1 MKNIEKRKF
10 AMKKLIALL
19 LIAAMILCGCGSN
32 TAAPTT
38 EAPTTPTEAPTTEA
52 TEAPTETTEAPT
64 EPPVVYRNPLNGEVL
79 DEPYTGRV
87 FAVTI
92 SNIRDALPH
101 YGTMNADILME
112 MWVNGSIV
120 RDLALYTNIADAG
133 DIGSVRSDR
142 LMFNQIAKA
151 YDAII
156 CDAAG
161 SDQVLND
168 AINTGVN
175 RMTIDTGSS
184 TDYSY
189 RAKDRVFTF
198 QPESKYEHTLF
209 AKGAGLEEFAQKKGF
224 SITQPADKDYNLR
237 FTEDGTPDGE
247 NASTVNVTFTYSGMK
262 KDTTM
267 VYDESLGKYVY
278 NQYGKTMTVND
289 TEDPECFTNVI
300 VMLADITRG
309 PVYYTANFTEGGTGY
324 YANGGKIIPI
334 VWGADSDTSP
344 FWFKTEDGEELQ
356 LGVGNTYMAIAP
368 QESAVTYE

>member
-1 MKNIEKRKF
+1 
-10 AMKKLIALL
+10 MKKLIALL
-19 LIAAMILCGCGSN
+19 LIASLILCGCGAS
-32 TAAPTT
+32 TPAATEATTAPTQ
-38 EAPTTPTEAPTTEA
+38 APATEA

-79 DEPYTGRV
+79 DEPYTGRI

-101 YGTMNADILME
+101 YGTMEADILME
-112 MWVNGSIV
+112 MWVNGSII
-120 RDLALYTNIADAG
+120 RDLALYTDVSKAEA
-133 DIGSVRSDR
+133 IGSVRSDR
-142 LMFNQIAKA
+142 LMFNQIVKM
-151 YDAII
+151 YDAVLA
-156 CDAAG
+156 DAAG

-168 AINTGVN
+168 AKNTGVN
-175 RMTIDTGSS
+175 RMTIDTGDS

-198 QPESKYEHTLF
+198 KPESKYEHTLF
-209 AKGAGLEEFAQKKGF
+209 AKGAGLLDFAQKKGF
-224 SITQPADKDYNLR
+224 SVTQPADKDYNLH
-237 FTEDGTPDGE
+237 FTEDGTPEGE
-247 NASTVNVTFTYSGMK
+247 TANSVNVTFTYRNNK

-278 NQYGKTMTVND
+278 NQYGKVMVVGD

-300 VMLADITRG
+300 IMLADITRG
-309 PVYYTANFTEGGTGY
+309 DVYYTANFTGGGTGY

-334 VWGADSDTSP
+334 TWGCDGEESP
-344 FWFKTEDGEELQ
+344 FWFKTVDGADLE

-368 QESAVTYE
+368 QDSPVTYE

>member
-1 MKNIEKRKF
+1 
-10 AMKKLIALL
+10 MKKLIALL
-19 LIAAMILCGCGSN
+19 LIASLILCGCGAS
-32 TAAPTT
+32 TPAATEATTAPTQ
-38 EAPTTPTEAPTTEA
+38 APAAEA

-79 DEPYTGRV
+79 DEPYTGRI

-101 YGTMNADILME
+101 YGTMEADILME
-112 MWVNGSIV
+112 MWVNGSII
-120 RDLALYTNIADAG
+120 RDLALYTDVSKAEA
-133 DIGSVRSDR
+133 IGSVRSDR
-142 LMFNQIAKA
+142 LMFNQIVKM
-151 YDAII
+151 YDAVLA
-156 CDAAG
+156 DAAG

-168 AINTGVN
+168 AKNTGVN
-175 RMTIDTGSS
+175 RMTIDTGDS

-198 QPESKYEHTLF
+198 KPESKYEHTLF
-209 AKGAGLEEFAQKKGF
+209 AKGAGLLDFAQKKGF
-224 SITQPADKDYNLR
+224 SVTQPADKDYNLH
-237 FTEDGTPDGE
+237 FTEDGTPEGE
-247 NASTVNVTFTYSGMK
+247 TANSVNVTFTYRNNK

-278 NQYGKTMTVND
+278 NQYGKAMVVGD

-300 VMLADITRG
+300 IMLADITRG
-309 PVYYTANFTEGGTGY
+309 DVYYTANFTNGGTGY

-334 VWGADSDTSP
+334 TWGCDGEESP
-344 FWFKTEDGEELQ
+344 FWFKTVDGQDLE

-368 QESAVTYE
+368 QDSPVTYE

>member
-1 MKNIEKRKF
+1 
-10 AMKKLIALL
+10 MKKLIALL
-19 LIAAMILCGCGSN
+19 LIASLILCGCGASTPAATEA
-32 TAAPTT
+32 TAAPTQ
-38 EAPTTPTEAPTTEA
+38 APAAEA

-79 DEPYTGRV
+79 DEPYTGRI

-101 YGTMNADILME
+101 YGTMEADILME
-112 MWVNGSIV
+112 MWVNGSII
-120 RDLALYTNIADAG
+120 RDLALYTDVSKAEA
-133 DIGSVRSDR
+133 IGSVRSDR
-142 LMFNQIAKA
+142 LMFNQIVKM
-151 YDAII
+151 YDAVLA
-156 CDAAG
+156 DAAG

-168 AINTGVN
+168 AKNTGVN
-175 RMTIDTGSS
+175 RMTIDTGDS

-198 QPESKYEHTLF
+198 KPESKYEHTLF
-209 AKGAGLEEFAQKKGF
+209 AKGAGLLDFAQKKGF
-224 SITQPADKDYNLR
+224 SVTQPADKEYNLH
-237 FTEDGTPDGE
+237 FTEDGTPEGE
-247 NASTVNVTFTYSGMK
+247 TANSVNVTFTYRNNK

-278 NQYGKTMTVND
+278 NQYGKAMVVGD

-300 VMLADITRG
+300 IMLADITRG
-309 PVYYTANFTEGGTGY
+309 DVYYTANFTGGGTGY

-334 VWGADSDTSP
+334 TWGCDGEESP
-344 FWFKTEDGEELQ
+344 FWFKTVDGADLE

-368 QESAVTYE
+368 QDSPVTYE

>member
-1 MKNIEKRKF
+1 
-10 AMKKLIALL
+10 MKKLIALL
-19 LIAAMILCGCGSN
+19 LIASLILCGCGAG
-32 TAAPTT
+32 TPAAT
-38 EAPTTPTEAPTTEA
+38 EATTAPTEAPATEA

-79 DEPYTGRV
+79 DEPYTGRI

-101 YGTMNADILME
+101 YGTMEADILME
-112 MWVNGSIV
+112 MWVNGSII
-120 RDLALYTNIADAG
+120 RDLALYTDVSKAEA
-133 DIGSVRSDR
+133 IGSVRSDR
-142 LMFNQIAKA
+142 LMFNQIVKM
-151 YDAII
+151 YDAVLA
-156 CDAAG
+156 DAAG

-168 AINTGVN
+168 ARNTGVN
-175 RMTIDTGSS
+175 RMTIDTGDS

-198 QPESKYEHTLF
+198 KPESKYEHTLF
-209 AKGAGLEEFAQKKGF
+209 AKGAGLLDFAQKKGF
-224 SITQPADKDYNLR
+224 SVTQPADKDYNLH
-237 FTEDGTPDGE
+237 FTEDGTPEGE
-247 NASTVNVTFTYSGMK
+247 TANSVNVTFTYRNNK

-278 NQYGKTMTVND
+278 NQYGKVMVVGD

-300 VMLADITRG
+300 IMLADITRG
-309 PVYYTANFTEGGTGY
+309 DVYYTANFTNGGTGY

-334 VWGADSDTSP
+334 TWGCDGEESP
-344 FWFKTEDGEELQ
+344 FWFKTVDGADLE

-368 QESAVTYE
+368 QDSPVTYE

>member
-1 MKNIEKRKF
+1 
-10 AMKKLIALL
+10 MKKLIALL
-19 LIAAMILCGCGSN
+19 LIASLILCGCGASN
-32 TAAPTT
+32 PAATEATTAPTQ
-38 EAPTTPTEAPTTEA
+38 ASATEA

-79 DEPYTGRV
+79 DEPYTGRI

-101 YGTMNADILME
+101 YGTMEADILME
-112 MWVNGSIV
+112 MWVNGSII
-120 RDLALYTNIADAG
+120 RDLALYTDVSKAEA
-133 DIGSVRSDR
+133 IGSVRSDR
-142 LMFNQIAKA
+142 LMFNQIVKM
-151 YDAII
+151 YDAVLA
-156 CDAAG
+156 DAAG

-168 AINTGVN
+168 ARNTGVN
-175 RMTIDTGSS
+175 RMTIDTGDS

-198 QPESKYEHTLF
+198 KPESKYEHTLF
-209 AKGAGLEEFAQKKGF
+209 AKGAGLLDFAQKKGF
-224 SITQPADKDYNLR
+224 SVTQPADKDYNLH
-237 FTEDGTPDGE
+237 FTENGTPEGE
-247 NASTVNVTFTYSGMK
+247 TANSVNVTFTYRNNK

-278 NQYGKTMTVND
+278 NQYGKAMVVGD

-300 VMLADITRG
+300 IMLADITRG
-309 PVYYTANFTEGGTGY
+309 DVYYTANFTNGGTGY

-334 VWGADSDTSP
+334 TWGCDGEESP
-344 FWFKTEDGEELQ
+344 FWFKTVDGQDLE

-368 QESAVTYE
+368 QDSPVTYE

>member
-1 MKNIEKRKF
+1 
-10 AMKKLIALL
+10 MKKLIALL
-19 LIAAMILCGCGSN
+19 LIASLILCGCGAS
-32 TAAPTT
+32 TPAATEATTAPTQ
-38 EAPTTPTEAPTTEA
+38 APATEA

-79 DEPYTGRV
+79 DEPYTGRI

-101 YGTMNADILME
+101 YGTMEADILME
-112 MWVNGSIV
+112 MWVNGSII
-120 RDLALYTNIADAG
+120 RDLALYTDVSKAEA
-133 DIGSVRSDR
+133 IGSVRSDR
-142 LMFNQIAKA
+142 LMFNQIVKM
-151 YDAII
+151 YDAVLA
-156 CDAAG
+156 DAAG

-168 AINTGVN
+168 AKNTGVN
-175 RMTIDTGSS
+175 RMTIDTGDS

-198 QPESKYEHTLF
+198 KPESKYEHTLF
-209 AKGAGLEEFAQKKGF
+209 AKGAGLLDFAQKKGF
-224 SITQPADKDYNLR
+224 SVTQPADKDYNLH
-237 FTEDGTPDGE
+237 FTEDGTPEGE
-247 NASTVNVTFTYSGMK
+247 TANSVNVTFTYRNNK

-278 NQYGKTMTVND
+278 NQYGKVMVVGD

-300 VMLADITRG
+300 IMLADITRG
-309 PVYYTANFTEGGTGY
+309 DVYYTANFTNGGTGY

-334 VWGADSDTSP
+334 TWGCDGEESP
-344 FWFKTEDGEELQ
+344 FWFKTVDGQDLE

-368 QESAVTYE
+368 QASEVFYE

>member
-1 MKNIEKRKF
+1 
-10 AMKKLIALL
+10 MKKLIALL
-19 LIAAMILCGCGSN
+19 LIASLILCGCGASTPAATEA
-32 TAAPTT
+32 TAAPTQ
-38 EAPTTPTEAPTTEA
+38 APAAEA

-79 DEPYTGRV
+79 DEPYTGRI

-101 YGTMNADILME
+101 YGTMEADILME
-112 MWVNGSIV
+112 MWVNGSII
-120 RDLALYTNIADAG
+120 RDLALYTDVSKAEA
-133 DIGSVRSDR
+133 IGSVRSDR
-142 LMFNQIAKA
+142 LMFNQIVKM
-151 YDAII
+151 YDAVLA
-156 CDAAG
+156 DAAG

-168 AINTGVN
+168 ARNTGVN
-175 RMTIDTGSS
+175 RMTIDTGDS

-198 QPESKYEHTLF
+198 KPESKYEHTLF
-209 AKGAGLEEFAQKKGF
+209 AKGAGLLDFAQKKGF
-224 SITQPADKDYNLR
+224 SVTQPADKEYNLH
-237 FTEDGTPDGE
+237 FTEDGTPEGE
-247 NASTVNVTFTYSGMK
+247 TANSVNVTFTYRNNK

-278 NQYGKTMTVND
+278 NQYGKAMVVGD

-300 VMLADITRG
+300 IMLADITRG
-309 PVYYTANFTEGGTGY
+309 DVYYTANFTNGGTGY

-334 VWGADSDTSP
+334 TWGCDGEESP
-344 FWFKTEDGEELQ
+344 FWFKTADGQDLE

-368 QESAVTYE
+368 QDSPVTYE

>member
-1 MKNIEKRKF
+1 
-10 AMKKLIALL
+10 MKKLIALL
-19 LIAAMILCGCGSN
+19 LIASLILCGCGAS
-32 TAAPTT
+32 TPAAT
-38 EAPTTPTEAPTTEA
+38 EATTAPTEAPATEA

-79 DEPYTGRV
+79 DEPYTGRI

-101 YGTMNADILME
+101 YGTMEADILME
-112 MWVNGSIV
+112 MWVNGSII
-120 RDLALYTNIADAG
+120 RDLALYTDVSKAEA
-133 DIGSVRSDR
+133 IGSVRSDR
-142 LMFNQIAKA
+142 LMFNQIVKM
-151 YDAII
+151 YDAVLA
-156 CDAAG
+156 DAAG

-168 AINTGVN
+168 ARNTGVN
-175 RMTIDTGSS
+175 RMTIDTGDS

-198 QPESKYEHTLF
+198 KPESKYEHTLF
-209 AKGAGLEEFAQKKGF
+209 AKGAGLLDFAQKKGF
-224 SITQPADKDYNLR
+224 SVTQPADKDYNLH
-237 FTEDGTPDGE
+237 FTEDGTPEGE
-247 NASTVNVTFTYSGMK
+247 TANSVNVTFTYRNNK

-278 NQYGKTMTVND
+278 NQYGKAMVVGD

-300 VMLADITRG
+300 IMLADITRG
-309 PVYYTANFTEGGTGY
+309 DVYYTANFTNGGTGY

-334 VWGADSDTSP
+334 TWGCDGEESP
-344 FWFKTEDGEELQ
+344 FWFKTVDGADLE

-368 QESAVTYE
+368 QDSPVTYE

>member
-1 MKNIEKRKF
+1 
-10 AMKKLIALL
+10 MKKLIALL
-19 LIAAMILCGCGSN
+19 LIASLILCGCGAS
-32 TAAPTT
+32 TPAATEATTAPTQ
-38 EAPTTPTEAPTTEA
+38 APAAEA

-79 DEPYTGRV
+79 DEPYTGRI

-101 YGTMNADILME
+101 YGTMEADILME
-112 MWVNGSIV
+112 MWVNGSII
-120 RDLALYTNIADAG
+120 RDLALYTDVSKAEA
-133 DIGSVRSDR
+133 IGSVRSDR
-142 LMFNQIAKA
+142 LMFNQIVKM
-151 YDAII
+151 YDAVLA
-156 CDAAG
+156 DAAG

-168 AINTGVN
+168 AKNTGVN
-175 RMTIDTGSS
+175 RMTIDTGDS

-198 QPESKYEHTLF
+198 KPESKYEHTLF
-209 AKGAGLEEFAQKKGF
+209 AKGAGLLDFAQKKGF
-224 SITQPADKDYNLR
+224 SVTQPADKDYNLH
-237 FTEDGTPDGE
+237 FTENGTPEGE
-247 NASTVNVTFTYSGMK
+247 TANSVNVTFTYRNNK

-278 NQYGKTMTVND
+278 NQYGKAMVVGD

-300 VMLADITRG
+300 IMLADITRG
-309 PVYYTANFTEGGTGY
+309 DVYYTANFTNGGTGY

-334 VWGADSDTSP
+334 TWGCDGEESP
-344 FWFKTEDGEELQ
+344 FWFKTVDGADLE

-368 QESAVTYE
+368 QDSPVTYE

>member
-1 MKNIEKRKF
+1 
-10 AMKKLIALL
+10 MKKLIALL
-19 LIAAMILCGCGSN
+19 LIASLILCGCGAS
-32 TAAPTT
+32 TPAATEATTAPTQ
-38 EAPTTPTEAPTTEA
+38 APATEA

-79 DEPYTGRV
+79 DEPYTGRI

-101 YGTMNADILME
+101 YGTMEADILME
-112 MWVNGSIV
+112 MWVNGSII
-120 RDLALYTNIADAG
+120 RDLALYTDVSKAEA
-133 DIGSVRSDR
+133 IGSVRSDR
-142 LMFNQIAKA
+142 LMFNQIVKM
-151 YDAII
+151 YDAVLA
-156 CDAAG
+156 DAAG

-168 AINTGVN
+168 ARNTGVN
-175 RMTIDTGSS
+175 RMTIDTGDS

-198 QPESKYEHTLF
+198 KPESKYEHTLF
-209 AKGAGLEEFAQKKGF
+209 AKGAGLLDFAQKKGF
-224 SITQPADKDYNLR
+224 SVTQPADKEYNLR
-237 FTEDGTPDGE
+237 FTEDGTPEGE
-247 NASTVNVTFTYSGMK
+247 TANSVNVTFTYRNNK

-278 NQYGKTMTVND
+278 NQYGKVMVVGD

-300 VMLADITRG
+300 IMLADITRG
-309 PVYYTANFTEGGTGY
+309 DVYYTANFTNGGTGY

-334 VWGADSDTSP
+334 TWGCDGEESP
-344 FWFKTEDGEELQ
+344 FWFKTVDGADLE

-368 QESAVTYE
+368 QDSPVTYE

>member
-1 MKNIEKRKF
+1 
-10 AMKKLIALL
+10 MKKLIALL
-19 LIAAMILCGCGSN
+19 LIASLILCGCGAS
-32 TAAPTT
+32 TPAAT
-38 EAPTTPTEAPTTEA
+38 EATTAPTEAPATEA

-79 DEPYTGRV
+79 DEPYTGRI

-101 YGTMNADILME
+101 YGTMEADILME
-112 MWVNGSIV
+112 MWVNGSII
-120 RDLALYTNIADAG
+120 RDLALYTDVSKAEA
-133 DIGSVRSDR
+133 IGSVRSDR
-142 LMFNQIAKA
+142 LMFNQIVKM
-151 YDAII
+151 YDAVLA
-156 CDAAG
+156 DAAG

-168 AINTGVN
+168 AKNTGVN
-175 RMTIDTGSS
+175 RMTIDTGDS

-198 QPESKYEHTLF
+198 KPESKYEHTLF
-209 AKGAGLEEFAQKKGF
+209 AKGAGLLDFAQKKGF
-224 SITQPADKDYNLR
+224 SVTQPADKDYNLH

-247 NASTVNVTFTYSGMK
+247 TANSVNVTFTYRNNK

-278 NQYGKTMTVND
+278 NQYGKVMVVGD

-300 VMLADITRG
+300 IMLADITRG
-309 PVYYTANFTEGGTGY
+309 DVYYTANFTNGGTGY

-334 VWGADSDTSP
+334 TWGCDGEESP
-344 FWFKTEDGEELQ
+344 FWFKTVDGADLE

-368 QESAVTYE
+368 QDSPVTYE

>member
-1 MKNIEKRKF
+1 
-10 AMKKLIALL
+10 MKKLIALL
-19 LIAAMILCGCGSN
+19 LIASLILCGCGAS
-32 TAAPTT
+32 TPAAT
-38 EAPTTPTEAPTTEA
+38 EATTAPTEAPATEA

-79 DEPYTGRV
+79 DEPYTGRI

-101 YGTMNADILME
+101 YGTMEADILME
-112 MWVNGSIV
+112 MWVNGSII
-120 RDLALYTNIADAG
+120 RDLALYTDVSKAEA
-133 DIGSVRSDR
+133 IGSVRSDR
-142 LMFNQIAKA
+142 LMFNQIVKM
-151 YDAII
+151 YDAVLA
-156 CDAAG
+156 DAAG

-168 AINTGVN
+168 AKNTGVN
-175 RMTIDTGSS
+175 RMTIDTGDS

-198 QPESKYEHTLF
+198 KPESKYEHTLF
-209 AKGAGLEEFAQKKGF
+209 AKGAGLLDFAQKKGF
-224 SITQPADKDYNLR
+224 SVTQPADKDYNLH

-247 NASTVNVTFTYSGMK
+247 TANSVNVTFTYRNNK

-278 NQYGKTMTVND
+278 NQYGKVMVVGD

-300 VMLADITRG
+300 IMLADITRG
-309 PVYYTANFTEGGTGY
+309 DVYYTANFTGGGTGY

-334 VWGADSDTSP
+334 TWGCDGEESP
-344 FWFKTEDGEELQ
+344 FWFKTVDGADLE

-368 QESAVTYE
+368 QDSPVTYE

>member
-1 MKNIEKRKF
+1 
-10 AMKKLIALL
+10 MKKLIALL
-19 LIAAMILCGCGSN
+19 LIASLILCGCGASTPAATEA
-32 TAAPTT
+32 TAAPTQ
-38 EAPTTPTEAPTTEA
+38 APATEA

-79 DEPYTGRV
+79 DEPYTGRI

-101 YGTMNADILME
+101 YGTMEADILME
-112 MWVNGSIV
+112 MWVNGSII
-120 RDLALYTNIADAG
+120 RDLALYTDVSKAEA
-133 DIGSVRSDR
+133 IGSVRSDR
-142 LMFNQIAKA
+142 LMFNQIVKM
-151 YDAII
+151 YDAVLA
-156 CDAAG
+156 DAAG

-168 AINTGVN
+168 ARNTGVN
-175 RMTIDTGSS
+175 RMTIDTGDS

-198 QPESKYEHTLF
+198 KPESKYEHTLF
-209 AKGAGLEEFAQKKGF
+209 AKGAGLLDFAQKKGF
-224 SITQPADKDYNLR
+224 SVTQPADKDYNLH

-247 NASTVNVTFTYSGMK
+247 TANSVNVTFTYRNNK

-278 NQYGKTMTVND
+278 NQYGKVMVVGD

-300 VMLADITRG
+300 IMLADITRG
-309 PVYYTANFTEGGTGY
+309 DVYYTANFTNGGTGY

-334 VWGADSDTSP
+334 TWGCDGEESP
-344 FWFKTEDGEELQ
+344 FWFKTVDGADLE

-368 QESAVTYE
+368 QDSPVTYE

>member
-1 MKNIEKRKF
+1 
-10 AMKKLIALL
+10 MKKLIALL
-19 LIAAMILCGCGSN
+19 LIASLILCGCGAS
-32 TAAPTT
+32 TPAATEATTAPTQ
-38 EAPTTPTEAPTTEA
+38 APATEA

-79 DEPYTGRV
+79 DEPYTGRI

-101 YGTMNADILME
+101 YGTMEADILME
-112 MWVNGSIV
+112 MWVNGSII
-120 RDLALYTNIADAG
+120 RDLALYTDVSKAEA
-133 DIGSVRSDR
+133 IGSVRSDR
-142 LMFNQIAKA
+142 LMFNQIVKM
-151 YDAII
+151 YDAVLA
-156 CDAAG
+156 DAAG

-168 AINTGVN
+168 ARNTGVN
-175 RMTIDTGSS
+175 RMTIDTGDS

-198 QPESKYEHTLF
+198 KPESKYEHTLF
-209 AKGAGLEEFAQKKGF
+209 AKGAGLLDFAQKKGF
-224 SITQPADKDYNLR
+224 SVTQPADKDYNLH
-237 FTEDGTPDGE
+237 FTENGTPEGE
-247 NASTVNVTFTYSGMK
+247 TANSVNVTFTYRNNK

-278 NQYGKTMTVND
+278 NQYGKVMVVGD

-300 VMLADITRG
+300 IMLADITRG
-309 PVYYTANFTEGGTGY
+309 DVYYTANFTNGGTGY

-334 VWGADSDTSP
+334 TWGCDGEESP
-344 FWFKTEDGEELQ
+344 FWFKTVDGANLE

-368 QESAVTYE
+368 QDSPVTYE

>member
-1 MKNIEKRKF
+1 
-10 AMKKLIALL
+10 MKKLIALL
-19 LIAAMILCGCGSN
+19 LIASLILCGCGAS
-32 TAAPTT
+32 TPAAT
-38 EAPTTPTEAPTTEA
+38 EATTAPTEAPATEA

-79 DEPYTGRV
+79 DEPYTGRI

-101 YGTMNADILME
+101 YGTMEADILME
-112 MWVNGSIV
+112 MWVNGSII
-120 RDLALYTNIADAG
+120 RDLALYTDVSKAEA
-133 DIGSVRSDR
+133 IGSVRSDR
-142 LMFNQIAKA
+142 LMFNQIVKM
-151 YDAII
+151 YDAVLA
-156 CDAAG
+156 DAAG

-168 AINTGVN
+168 AKNTGVN
-175 RMTIDTGSS
+175 RMTIDTGDA
-184 TDYSY
+184 TDYAY

-198 QPESKYEHTLF
+198 KPESKYEHTLF
-209 AKGAGLEEFAQKKGF
+209 AKGAGLLDFAQKKGF
-224 SITQPADKDYNLR
+224 SVTQPADKDYNLH

-247 NASTVNVTFTYSGMK
+247 TANSVNVTFTYRNNK

-278 NQYGKTMTVND
+278 NQYGKVMVVGD

-300 VMLADITRG
+300 IMLADITRG
-309 PVYYTANFTEGGTGY
+309 DVYYTANFTGGGTGY

-334 VWGADSDTSP
+334 TWGCDGEESP
-344 FWFKTEDGEELQ
+344 FWFKTVDGQDLE

-368 QESAVTYE
+368 QDSPVTYE

>member
-1 MKNIEKRKF
+1 
-10 AMKKLIALL
+10 MKKLIALL
-19 LIAAMILCGCGSN
+19 LIASLILCGCGAS
-32 TAAPTT
+32 TPAATEATTAPTQ
-38 EAPTTPTEAPTTEA
+38 APATEA

-79 DEPYTGRV
+79 DEPYTGRI

-101 YGTMNADILME
+101 YGTMEADILME
-112 MWVNGSIV
+112 MWVNGSII
-120 RDLALYTNIADAG
+120 RDLALYTDVSKAEA
-133 DIGSVRSDR
+133 IGSVRSDR
-142 LMFNQIAKA
+142 LMFNQIVKM
-151 YDAII
+151 YDAVLA
-156 CDAAG
+156 DAAG

-168 AINTGVN
+168 AKNTGVN
-175 RMTIDTGSS
+175 RMTIDTGDS

-198 QPESKYEHTLF
+198 KPESKYEHTLF
-209 AKGAGLEEFAQKKGF
+209 AKGAGLLDFAQKKGF
-224 SITQPADKDYNLR
+224 SVTQPADKDYNLH

-247 NASTVNVTFTYSGMK
+247 TANSVNVTFTYRNNK

-278 NQYGKTMTVND
+278 NQYGKVMVVGD

-300 VMLADITRG
+300 IMLADITRG
-309 PVYYTANFTEGGTGY
+309 DVYYTANFTNGGTGY

-334 VWGADSDTSP
+334 TWGCDGEESP
-344 FWFKTEDGEELQ
+344 FWFKTVDGQDLE

-368 QESAVTYE
+368 QDSPVTYE

>member
-1 MKNIEKRKF
+1 
-10 AMKKLIALL
+10 MKKLIALL
-19 LIAAMILCGCGSN
+19 LIASLILCGCGAS
-32 TAAPTT
+32 TPAAT
-38 EAPTTPTEAPTTEA
+38 EATTAPTEAPATEA

-79 DEPYTGRV
+79 DEPYTGRI

-101 YGTMNADILME
+101 YGTMEADILME
-112 MWVNGSIV
+112 MWVNGSII
-120 RDLALYTNIADAG
+120 RDLALYTDVSKAEA
-133 DIGSVRSDR
+133 IGSVRSDR
-142 LMFNQIAKA
+142 LMFNQIVKM
-151 YDAII
+151 YDAVLA
-156 CDAAG
+156 DAAG

-168 AINTGVN
+168 AKNTGVN
-175 RMTIDTGSS
+175 RMTIDTGDA
-184 TDYSY
+184 TDYAY

-198 QPESKYEHTLF
+198 KPESKYEHTLF
-209 AKGAGLEEFAQKKGF
+209 AKGAGLLDFAQKKGF
-224 SITQPADKDYNLR
+224 SVTQPADKDYNLH

-247 NASTVNVTFTYSGMK
+247 TANSVNVTFTYRNNK

-278 NQYGKTMTVND
+278 NQYGKVMVVGD

-300 VMLADITRG
+300 IMLADITRG
-309 PVYYTANFTEGGTGY
+309 DVYYTANFTGGGTGY

-334 VWGADSDTSP
+334 TWGCDGEESP
-344 FWFKTEDGEELQ
+344 FWFKTVDGADLE

-368 QESAVTYE
+368 QDSPVTYE

>member
-1 MKNIEKRKF
+1 
-10 AMKKLIALL
+10 MKKLIALL
-19 LIAAMILCGCGSN
+19 LIASLILCGCGAS
-32 TAAPTT
+32 TPAATEATTAPTQ
-38 EAPTTPTEAPTTEA
+38 APATEA

-79 DEPYTGRV
+79 DEPYTGRI

-101 YGTMNADILME
+101 YGTMEADILME
-112 MWVNGSIV
+112 MWVNGSII
-120 RDLALYTNIADAG
+120 RDLALYTDVSKAEA
-133 DIGSVRSDR
+133 IGSVRSDR
-142 LMFNQIAKA
+142 LMFNQIVKM
-151 YDAII
+151 YDAVLA
-156 CDAAG
+156 DAAG

-168 AINTGVN
+168 ARNTGVN
-175 RMTIDTGSS
+175 RMTIDTGDS

-198 QPESKYEHTLF
+198 KPESKYEHTLF
-209 AKGAGLEEFAQKKGF
+209 AKGAGLLDFAQKKGF
-224 SITQPADKDYNLR
+224 SVTQPADKDYNLH
-237 FTEDGTPDGE
+237 FTEDGTPEGE
-247 NASTVNVTFTYSGMK
+247 TANSVNVTFTYRNNK

-278 NQYGKTMTVND
+278 NQYGKAMVVGD

-300 VMLADITRG
+300 IMLADITRG
-309 PVYYTANFTEGGTGY
+309 DVYYTANFTNGGTGY

-334 VWGADSDTSP
+334 TWGCDGEESP
-344 FWFKTEDGEELQ
+344 FWFKTVDGADLE

-368 QESAVTYE
+368 QDSPVTYE

>member
-1 MKNIEKRKF
+1 
-10 AMKKLIALL
+10 MKKLIALL
-19 LIAAMILCGCGSN
+19 LIASLILCGCGAS
-32 TAAPTT
+32 TPAATEATTAPTQ
-38 EAPTTPTEAPTTEA
+38 APAAEA

-79 DEPYTGRV
+79 DEPYTGRI

-101 YGTMNADILME
+101 YGTMEADILME
-112 MWVNGSIV
+112 MWVNGSII
-120 RDLALYTNIADAG
+120 RDLALYTDVSKAEA
-133 DIGSVRSDR
+133 IGSVRSDR
-142 LMFNQIAKA
+142 LMFNQIVKM
-151 YDAII
+151 YDAVLA
-156 CDAAG
+156 DAAG

-168 AINTGVN
+168 AKNTGVN
-175 RMTIDTGSS
+175 RMTIDTGDS

-198 QPESKYEHTLF
+198 KPESKYEHTLF
-209 AKGAGLEEFAQKKGF
+209 AKGAGLLDFAQKKGF
-224 SITQPADKDYNLR
+224 SVTQPADKEYNLR

-247 NASTVNVTFTYSGMK
+247 TANSVNVTFTYRNNK

-267 VYDESLGKYVY
+267 IYDESLGKYVY
-278 NQYGKTMTVND
+278 NQYGKAMVVGD

-300 VMLADITRG
+300 IMLADITRG
-309 PVYYTANFTEGGTGY
+309 DVYYTANFTNGGTGY

-334 VWGADSDTSP
+334 TWGCDGEESP
-344 FWFKTEDGEELQ
+344 FWFKTADGQDLE

-368 QESAVTYE
+368 QDSPVTYE

>member
-1 MKNIEKRKF
+1 
-10 AMKKLIALL
+10 MKKLIALL
-19 LIAAMILCGCGSN
+19 LIASLILCGCGAS
-32 TAAPTT
+32 TPAATEATTAPTQ
-38 EAPTTPTEAPTTEA
+38 APAAEA

-79 DEPYTGRV
+79 DEPYTGRI

-101 YGTMNADILME
+101 YGTMEADILME
-112 MWVNGSIV
+112 MWVNGSII
-120 RDLALYTNIADAG
+120 RDLALYTDVSKAEA
-133 DIGSVRSDR
+133 IGSVRSDR
-142 LMFNQIAKA
+142 LMFNQIVKM
-151 YDAII
+151 YDAVLA
-156 CDAAG
+156 DAAG

-168 AINTGVN
+168 ARNTGVN
-175 RMTIDTGSS
+175 RMTIDTGDS

-198 QPESKYEHTLF
+198 KPESKYEHTLF
-209 AKGAGLEEFAQKKGF
+209 AKGAGLLDFAQKKGF
-224 SITQPADKDYNLR
+224 SVTQPADKEYNLH
-237 FTEDGTPDGE
+237 FTEDGTPEGE
-247 NASTVNVTFTYSGMK
+247 TANSVNVTFTYRNNK

-278 NQYGKTMTVND
+278 NQYGKVMVVGD

-300 VMLADITRG
+300 IMLADITRG
-309 PVYYTANFTEGGTGY
+309 DVYYTANFTNGGTGY

-334 VWGADSDTSP
+334 TWGCDGEESP
-344 FWFKTEDGEELQ
+344 FWFKTADGADLE

-368 QESAVTYE
+368 QDSPVTYE

>member
-1 MKNIEKRKF
+1 
-10 AMKKLIALL
+10 MKKLIALL
-19 LIAAMILCGCGSN
+19 LIASLILCGCGAS
-32 TAAPTT
+32 TPAAT
-38 EAPTTPTEAPTTEA
+38 EATTAPTEAPATEA

-79 DEPYTGRV
+79 DEPYTGRI

-101 YGTMNADILME
+101 YGTMEADILME
-112 MWVNGSIV
+112 MWVNGSII
-120 RDLALYTNIADAG
+120 RDLALYTDVSKAEA
-133 DIGSVRSDR
+133 IGSVRSDR
-142 LMFNQIAKA
+142 LMFNQIVKM
-151 YDAII
+151 YDAVLA
-156 CDAAG
+156 DAAG

-168 AINTGVN
+168 AKNTGVN
-175 RMTIDTGSS
+175 RMTIDTGDS

-198 QPESKYEHTLF
+198 KPESKYEHTLF
-209 AKGAGLEEFAQKKGF
+209 AKGAGLLDFAQKKGF
-224 SITQPADKDYNLR
+224 SVTQPADKDYNLH

-247 NASTVNVTFTYSGMK
+247 TANSVNVTFTYRNNK

-278 NQYGKTMTVND
+278 NQYGKVMVVGD

-300 VMLADITRG
+300 IMLADITRG
-309 PVYYTANFTEGGTGY
+309 DVYYTANFTGGGTGY

-334 VWGADSDTSP
+334 TWGCDGEESP
-344 FWFKTEDGEELQ
+344 FWFKTVDGQDLE

-368 QESAVTYE
+368 QDSPVTYE

>member
-1 MKNIEKRKF
+1 
-10 AMKKLIALL
+10 MKKLIALL
-19 LIAAMILCGCGSN
+19 LIASLILCGCGAS
-32 TAAPTT
+32 TPAATEATTAPTQ
-38 EAPTTPTEAPTTEA
+38 TPATEA

-79 DEPYTGRV
+79 DEPYTGRI

-101 YGTMNADILME
+101 YGTMEADILME
-112 MWVNGSIV
+112 MWVNGSII
-120 RDLALYTNIADAG
+120 RDLALYTDVSKAEA
-133 DIGSVRSDR
+133 IGSVRSDR
-142 LMFNQIAKA
+142 LMFNQIVKM
-151 YDAII
+151 YDAVLA
-156 CDAAG
+156 DAAG

-168 AINTGVN
+168 ARNTGVN
-175 RMTIDTGSS
+175 RMTIDTGDS

-198 QPESKYEHTLF
+198 KPESKYEHTLF
-209 AKGAGLEEFAQKKGF
+209 AKGAGLLDFAQKKGF
-224 SITQPADKDYNLR
+224 SVTQPADKDYNLH
-237 FTEDGTPDGE
+237 FTEDGTPEGE
-247 NASTVNVTFTYSGMK
+247 TANSVNVTFTYRNNK

-278 NQYGKTMTVND
+278 NQYGKAMVVGD

-300 VMLADITRG
+300 IMLADITRG
-309 PVYYTANFTEGGTGY
+309 DVYYTANFTNGGTGY

-334 VWGADSDTSP
+334 TWGCDGEESP
-344 FWFKTEDGEELQ
+344 FWFKTLDGADLE

-368 QESAVTYE
+368 QDSPVTYE

>member
-1 MKNIEKRKF
+1 
-10 AMKKLIALL
+10 MKKLIALL
-19 LIAAMILCGCGSN
+19 LIASLILCGCGAS
-32 TAAPTT
+32 TPAATEATTAPTQ
-38 EAPTTPTEAPTTEA
+38 APATEA

-79 DEPYTGRV
+79 DEPYTGRI

-101 YGTMNADILME
+101 YGTMEADILME
-112 MWVNGSIV
+112 MWVNGSII
-120 RDLALYTNIADAG
+120 RDLALYTDVSKAEA
-133 DIGSVRSDR
+133 IGSVRSDR
-142 LMFNQIAKA
+142 LMFNQIVKM
-151 YDAII
+151 YDAVLA
-156 CDAAG
+156 DAAG

-168 AINTGVN
+168 AKNTGVN
-175 RMTIDTGSS
+175 RMTIDTGDS

-198 QPESKYEHTLF
+198 KPESKYEHTLF
-209 AKGAGLEEFAQKKGF
+209 AKGAGLLDFAQKKGF
-224 SITQPADKDYNLR
+224 SVTQPADKDYNLH
-237 FTEDGTPDGE
+237 FTEDGTPEGE
-247 NASTVNVTFTYSGMK
+247 TANSVNVTFTYRNNK

-278 NQYGKTMTVND
+278 NQYGKAMVVGD

-300 VMLADITRG
+300 IMLADITRG
-309 PVYYTANFTEGGTGY
+309 DVYYTANFTNGGTGY

-334 VWGADSDTSP
+334 TWGCDGEESP
-344 FWFKTEDGEELQ
+344 FWFKTVDGQDLE

-368 QESAVTYE
+368 QDSPVTYE

>member
-1 MKNIEKRKF
+1 
-10 AMKKLIALL
+10 MKKLIALL
-19 LIAAMILCGCGSN
+19 LIASLILCGCGAS
-32 TAAPTT
+32 TPAATEATTAPTQ
-38 EAPTTPTEAPTTEA
+38 APATEA

-79 DEPYTGRV
+79 DEPYTGRI

-101 YGTMNADILME
+101 YGTMEADILME
-112 MWVNGSIV
+112 MWVNGSII
-120 RDLALYTNIADAG
+120 RDLALYTDVSKAEA
-133 DIGSVRSDR
+133 IGSVRSDR
-142 LMFNQIAKA
+142 LMFNQIVKM
-151 YDAII
+151 YDAVLA
-156 CDAAG
+156 DAAG

-168 AINTGVN
+168 AKNTGVN
-175 RMTIDTGSS
+175 RMTIDTGDA
-184 TDYSY
+184 TDYAY

-198 QPESKYEHTLF
+198 KPESKYEHTLF
-209 AKGAGLEEFAQKKGF
+209 AKGAGLLDFAQKKGF
-224 SITQPADKDYNLR
+224 SVTQPADKDYNLH

-247 NASTVNVTFTYSGMK
+247 TANSVNVTFTYRNNK

-278 NQYGKTMTVND
+278 NQYGKVMVVGD

-300 VMLADITRG
+300 IMLADITRG
-309 PVYYTANFTEGGTGY
+309 DVYYTANFTGGGTGY

-334 VWGADSDTSP
+334 TWGCDGEESP
-344 FWFKTEDGEELQ
+344 FWFKTVDGQDLE

-368 QESAVTYE
+368 QDSPVTYE

>member
-1 MKNIEKRKF
+1 
-10 AMKKLIALL
+10 MKKLIALL
-19 LIAAMILCGCGSN
+19 LIASLILCGCGAS
-32 TAAPTT
+32 TPAATEATTAPTQ
-38 EAPTTPTEAPTTEA
+38 APATEA

-79 DEPYTGRV
+79 DEPYTGRI

-101 YGTMNADILME
+101 YGTMEADILME
-112 MWVNGSIV
+112 MWVNGSII
-120 RDLALYTNIADAG
+120 RDLALYTDVSKAEA
-133 DIGSVRSDR
+133 IGSVRSDR
-142 LMFNQIAKA
+142 LMFNQIVKM
-151 YDAII
+151 YDAVLA
-156 CDAAG
+156 DAAG

-168 AINTGVN
+168 ARNTGVN
-175 RMTIDTGSS
+175 RMTIDTGDS

-198 QPESKYEHTLF
+198 KPESKYEHTLF
-209 AKGAGLEEFAQKKGF
+209 AKGAGLLDFAQKKGF
-224 SITQPADKDYNLR
+224 SVTQPSDKDYNLH
-237 FTEDGTPDGE
+237 FTEDGTPEGE
-247 NASTVNVTFTYSGMK
+247 TANSVNVTFTYRNNK

-278 NQYGKTMTVND
+278 NQYGKAMVVGD

-300 VMLADITRG
+300 IMLADITRG
-309 PVYYTANFTEGGTGY
+309 DVYYTANFTNGGTGY

-334 VWGADSDTSP
+334 TWGCDGEESP
-344 FWFKTEDGEELQ
+344 FWFKTVDGADLE

-368 QESAVTYE
+368 QDSPVTYE

>member
-1 MKNIEKRKF
+1 
-10 AMKKLIALL
+10 MKKLIALL
-19 LIAAMILCGCGSN
+19 LITSLILCGCGASAP
-32 TAAPTT
+32 AAT
-38 EAPTTPTEAPTTEA
+38 EATTAPTEAPATEA

-101 YGTMNADILME
+101 YGTMEADILME
-112 MWVNGSIV
+112 MWVNGSII
-120 RDLALYTNIADAG
+120 RDLALYTDVSKAEE
-133 DIGSVRSDR
+133 IGSVRSDR
-142 LMFNQIAKA
+142 LMFNQIAKM
-151 YDAII
+151 YDAVLA
-156 CDAAG
+156 DAAG
-161 SDQVLND
+161 SDEVLND
-168 AINTGVN
+168 AKNTGVN

-198 QPESKYEHTLF
+198 KPESKYEHTLF
-209 AKGAGLEEFAQKKGF
+209 AKGAGLLDFAQKKGF
-224 SITQPADKDYNLR
+224 SVTQPADKDYNLH
-237 FTEDGTPDGE
+237 FTENGTPDGE
-247 NASTVNVTFTYSGMK
+247 TANSVNVTFTYRNNK

-278 NQYGKTMTVND
+278 NQYGKAMTVGA

-300 VMLADITRG
+300 IMLADITRG
-309 PVYYTANFTEGGTGY
+309 EVYYTANFQNGGTGY

-334 VWGADSDTSP
+334 TWGCDGEESP
-344 FWFKTEDGEELQ
+344 FWFKTMDGADLE

-368 QESAVTYE
+368 QDSPVTYE

>member
-1 MKNIEKRKF
+1 
-10 AMKKLIALL
+10 MKKLIALL
-19 LIAAMILCGCGSN
+19 LIASLILCGCGAS
-32 TAAPTT
+32 TPAAT
-38 EAPTTPTEAPTTEA
+38 EATTAPTEAPATEA

-79 DEPYTGRV
+79 DEPYTGRI

-101 YGTMNADILME
+101 YGTMEADILME
-112 MWVNGSIV
+112 MWVNGSII
-120 RDLALYTNIADAG
+120 RDLALYTDVSKAEA
-133 DIGSVRSDR
+133 IGSVRSDR
-142 LMFNQIAKA
+142 LMFNQIVKM
-151 YDAII
+151 YDAVLA
-156 CDAAG
+156 DAAG

-168 AINTGVN
+168 AKNTGVN
-175 RMTIDTGSS
+175 RMTIDTGDS

-198 QPESKYEHTLF
+198 KPESKYEHTLF
-209 AKGAGLEEFAQKKGF
+209 AKGAGLLDFAQKKGF
-224 SITQPADKDYNLR
+224 SVTQPADKDYNLH

-247 NASTVNVTFTYSGMK
+247 TANSVNVTFTYRNNK

-278 NQYGKTMTVND
+278 NQYGKAMVVGD

-300 VMLADITRG
+300 IMLADITRG
-309 PVYYTANFTEGGTGY
+309 DVYYTANFTNGGTGY

-334 VWGADSDTSP
+334 TWGCDGEESP
-344 FWFKTEDGEELQ
+344 FWFKTVDGADLE

-368 QESAVTYE
+368 QDSPVTYE

>member
-1 MKNIEKRKF
+1 
-10 AMKKLIALL
+10 MKKLIALL
-19 LIAAMILCGCGSN
+19 LIASLILCGCGAS
-32 TAAPTT
+32 TPAATEATTAPTQ
-38 EAPTTPTEAPTTEA
+38 APATEA

-79 DEPYTGRV
+79 DEPYTGRI

-101 YGTMNADILME
+101 YGTMEADILME
-112 MWVNGSIV
+112 MWVNGSII
-120 RDLALYTNIADAG
+120 RDLALYTDVSKAEA
-133 DIGSVRSDR
+133 IGSVRSDR
-142 LMFNQIAKA
+142 LMFNQIVKM
-151 YDAII
+151 YDAVLA
-156 CDAAG
+156 DAAG

-168 AINTGVN
+168 AKNTGVN
-175 RMTIDTGSS
+175 RMTIDTGDS

-198 QPESKYEHTLF
+198 KPESKYEHTLF
-209 AKGAGLEEFAQKKGF
+209 AKGAGLLDFAQKKGF
-224 SITQPADKDYNLR
+224 SVTQPADKDYNLH
-237 FTEDGTPDGE
+237 FTEDGTPEGE
-247 NASTVNVTFTYSGMK
+247 TANSVNVTFTYRNNK

-278 NQYGKTMTVND
+278 NQYGKAMVVGD

-300 VMLADITRG
+300 IMLADITRG
-309 PVYYTANFTEGGTGY
+309 DVYYTANFTGGGTGY

-334 VWGADSDTSP
+334 TWGCDGEESP
-344 FWFKTEDGEELQ
+344 FWFKTVDGADLE

-368 QESAVTYE
+368 QDSPVTYE

>member
-1 MKNIEKRKF
+1 
-10 AMKKLIALL
+10 MKKLIALL
-19 LIAAMILCGCGSN
+19 LIASMILCGCGASTPAATEA
-32 TAAPTT
+32 TAAPTQ
-38 EAPTTPTEAPTTEA
+38 APATEA

-79 DEPYTGRV
+79 DEPYTGRI

-101 YGTMNADILME
+101 YGTMEADILME
-112 MWVNGSIV
+112 MWVNGSII
-120 RDLALYTNIADAG
+120 RDLALYTDVSKAEA
-133 DIGSVRSDR
+133 IGSVRSDR
-142 LMFNQIAKA
+142 LMFNQIVKM
-151 YDAII
+151 YDAVLA
-156 CDAAG
+156 DAAG

-168 AINTGVN
+168 ARNTGVN
-175 RMTIDTGSS
+175 RMTIDTGDS

-198 QPESKYEHTLF
+198 KPESKYEHTLF
-209 AKGAGLEEFAQKKGF
+209 AKGAGLLDFAQKKGF
-224 SITQPADKDYNLR
+224 SVTQPADKDYNLH
-237 FTEDGTPDGE
+237 FTEDGTPEGE
-247 NASTVNVTFTYSGMK
+247 TANSVNVTFTYRNNK

-278 NQYGKTMTVND
+278 NQYGKVMVVGD

-300 VMLADITRG
+300 IMLADITRG
-309 PVYYTANFTEGGTGY
+309 DVYYTANFTNGGTGY

-334 VWGADSDTSP
+334 TWGCDGEESP
-344 FWFKTEDGEELQ
+344 FWFKTVDGADLE

-368 QESAVTYE
+368 QDSPVTYE

>member
-1 MKNIEKRKF
+1 
-10 AMKKLIALL
+10 MKKLIALL
-19 LIAAMILCGCGSN
+19 LIASLILCGCGAS
-32 TAAPTT
+32 TPAAT
-38 EAPTTPTEAPTTEA
+38 EATTAPTEAPATEA

-79 DEPYTGRV
+79 DEPYTGRI

-101 YGTMNADILME
+101 YGTMEADILME
-112 MWVNGSIV
+112 MWVNGSII
-120 RDLALYTNIADAG
+120 RDLALYTDVSKAEA
-133 DIGSVRSDR
+133 IGSVRSDR
-142 LMFNQIAKA
+142 LMFNQIVKM
-151 YDAII
+151 YDAVLA
-156 CDAAG
+156 DAAG

-168 AINTGVN
+168 AKNTGVN
-175 RMTIDTGSS
+175 RMTIDTGDS
-184 TDYSY
+184 TDYAY

-198 QPESKYEHTLF
+198 KPESKYEHTLF
-209 AKGAGLEEFAQKKGF
+209 AKGAGLLDFAQKKGF
-224 SITQPADKDYNLR
+224 SVTQPADKDYNLH

-247 NASTVNVTFTYSGMK
+247 TANSVNVTFTYRNNK

-278 NQYGKTMTVND
+278 NQYGKVMVVGD

-300 VMLADITRG
+300 IMLADITRG
-309 PVYYTANFTEGGTGY
+309 DVYYTANFTNGGTGY

-334 VWGADSDTSP
+334 TWGCDGEESP
-344 FWFKTEDGEELQ
+344 FWFKTVDGQDLE

-368 QESAVTYE
+368 QDSPVTYE

>member
-1 MKNIEKRKF
+1 
-10 AMKKLIALL
+10 MKKLIALL
-19 LIAAMILCGCGSN
+19 LIASLILCGCGAS
-32 TAAPTT
+32 TPAATEATTAPTQ
-38 EAPTTPTEAPTTEA
+38 APATEA

-79 DEPYTGRV
+79 DEPYTGRI

-101 YGTMNADILME
+101 YGTMEADILME
-112 MWVNGSIV
+112 MWVNGSII
-120 RDLALYTNIADAG
+120 RDLALYTDVSKAEA
-133 DIGSVRSDR
+133 IGSVRSDR
-142 LMFNQIAKA
+142 LIFNQIVKM
-151 YDAII
+151 YDAVLA
-156 CDAAG
+156 DAAG

-168 AINTGVN
+168 AKNTGVN
-175 RMTIDTGSS
+175 RMTIDTGDS

-198 QPESKYEHTLF
+198 KPESKYEHTLF
-209 AKGAGLEEFAQKKGF
+209 AKGAGLLDFAQKKGF
-224 SITQPADKDYNLR
+224 SLTQPADKEYNLH
-237 FTEDGTPDGE
+237 FTEDGTPEGE
-247 NASTVNVTFTYSGMK
+247 TANSVNVTFTYRNNK

-278 NQYGKTMTVND
+278 NQYGKAMVVGD

-300 VMLADITRG
+300 IMLADITRG
-309 PVYYTANFTEGGTGY
+309 DVYYTANFTNGGTGY

-334 VWGADSDTSP
+334 TWGCDGEESP
-344 FWFKTEDGEELQ
+344 FWFKTVDGADLE

-368 QESAVTYE
+368 QDSPVTYE

>member
-1 MKNIEKRKF
+1 
-10 AMKKLIALL
+10 MKKLIALL
-19 LIAAMILCGCGSN
+19 LIASLILCGCGAS
-32 TAAPTT
+32 TPAAT
-38 EAPTTPTEAPTTEA
+38 EATTAPTEAPATEA

-79 DEPYTGRV
+79 DEPYTGRI

-101 YGTMNADILME
+101 YGTMEADILME
-112 MWVNGSIV
+112 MWVNGSII
-120 RDLALYTNIADAG
+120 RDLALYTDVSKAEA
-133 DIGSVRSDR
+133 IGSVRSDR
-142 LMFNQIAKA
+142 LMFNQIVKM
-151 YDAII
+151 YDAVLA
-156 CDAAG
+156 DAAG

-168 AINTGVN
+168 ARNTGVN
-175 RMTIDTGSS
+175 RMTIDTGDS

-198 QPESKYEHTLF
+198 KPESKYEHTLF
-209 AKGAGLEEFAQKKGF
+209 AKGAGLLDFAQKKGF
-224 SITQPADKDYNLR
+224 SVTQPADKDYNLH

-247 NASTVNVTFTYSGMK
+247 TANSVNVTFTYRNNK

-278 NQYGKTMTVND
+278 NQYGKVMVVGD

-300 VMLADITRG
+300 IMLADITRG
-309 PVYYTANFTEGGTGY
+309 DVYYTANFTGGGTGY

-334 VWGADSDTSP
+334 TWGCDGEESP
-344 FWFKTEDGEELQ
+344 FWFKTVDGQDLE

-368 QESAVTYE
+368 QDSPVTYE

>member
-1 MKNIEKRKF
+1 
-10 AMKKLIALL
+10 MKKLIALL
-19 LIAAMILCGCGSN
+19 LIASMILCGCGAS
-32 TAAPTT
+32 TPAAT
-38 EAPTTPTEAPTTEA
+38 EATTAPTEAPATEA

-79 DEPYTGRV
+79 DEPYTGRI

-101 YGTMNADILME
+101 YGTMEADILME
-112 MWVNGSIV
+112 MWVNGSII
-120 RDLALYTNIADAG
+120 RDLALYTDVSKAEA
-133 DIGSVRSDR
+133 IGSVRSDR
-142 LMFNQIAKA
+142 LMFNQIVKM
-151 YDAII
+151 YDAVLA
-156 CDAAG
+156 DAAG

-168 AINTGVN
+168 AKNTGVN
-175 RMTIDTGSS
+175 RMTIDTGDS

-198 QPESKYEHTLF
+198 KPESKYEHTLF
-209 AKGAGLEEFAQKKGF
+209 AKGAGLLDFAQKKGF
-224 SITQPADKDYNLR
+224 SVTQPADKDYNLH
-237 FTEDGTPDGE
+237 FTEDGAPEGE
-247 NASTVNVTFTYSGMK
+247 TANSVNVTFTYRNNK

-278 NQYGKTMTVND
+278 NQYGKAMVVGD

-300 VMLADITRG
+300 IMLADITRG
-309 PVYYTANFTEGGTGY
+309 DVYYTANFTNGGTGY

-334 VWGADSDTSP
+334 TWGCDGEESP
-344 FWFKTEDGEELQ
+344 FWFKTVDGQDLE

-368 QESAVTYE
+368 QDSPVTYE

>member
-1 MKNIEKRKF
+1 
-10 AMKKLIALL
+10 MKKLIALL
-19 LIAAMILCGCGSN
+19 LIASLILCGCGASTPAATEA
-32 TAAPTT
+32 TAAPTQ
-38 EAPTTPTEAPTTEA
+38 APATEA

-79 DEPYTGRV
+79 DEPYTGRI

-101 YGTMNADILME
+101 YGTMEADILME
-112 MWVNGSIV
+112 MWVNGSII
-120 RDLALYTNIADAG
+120 RDLALYTDVSKAEA
-133 DIGSVRSDR
+133 IGSVRSDR
-142 LMFNQIAKA
+142 LMFNQIVKM
-151 YDAII
+151 YDAVLA
-156 CDAAG
+156 DAAG

-168 AINTGVN
+168 ARNTGVN
-175 RMTIDTGSS
+175 RMTIDTGDS

-198 QPESKYEHTLF
+198 KPESKYEHTLF
-209 AKGAGLEEFAQKKGF
+209 AKGAGLLDFAQKKGF
-224 SITQPADKDYNLR
+224 SVTQPADKDYNLH
-237 FTEDGTPDGE
+237 FTEDGTPEGE
-247 NASTVNVTFTYSGMK
+247 TANSVNVTFTYRNNK

-278 NQYGKTMTVND
+278 NQYGKAMVVGD

-300 VMLADITRG
+300 IMLADITRG
-309 PVYYTANFTEGGTGY
+309 DVYYTANFTNGGTGY

-334 VWGADSDTSP
+334 TWGCDGEESP
-344 FWFKTEDGEELQ
+344 FWFKTVDGADLE

-368 QESAVTYE
+368 QDSPVTYE